1 MKINFRDVKI
11 AVRTL
16 VDALSLEQYKKRA
29 PSRWTQ
35 INNKMKL
42 ERRLAPG

>member
-1 MKINFRDVKI
+1 LGGSICEVEKIARRQMKINFRDVKI

-29 PSRWTQ
+29 PSR
-35 INNKMKL
+35 
-42 ERRLAPG
+42 